1 MAKLSAKFGP
11 IHGND
16 GNTAYRTINGTTF
29 QNYIDTAAPKKER
42 TPRQKTYGA
51 LLKVMNRYTYIH
63 YPDLCAFFPKGNKRS
78 SRHAFLAHNRESLA
92 AALYSLAERSA
103 NGEKITDQQIE
114 DAVSTYAQANP
125 RSIVVG
131 LKKGYLPIYLEGE
144 WPSKFRFLLYDQAV
158 TPVEFQTADGT
169 FVQEEGDADANGGTT
184 GNGGDANSGQG
195 GTSQSQ
201 TGGTSNPGGGSSGG
215 YDGD

>member
-78 SRHAFLAHNRESLA
+78 SRHAFLAHKKVLPLYNRPSTSLSFWIVFHCSF
-92 AALYSLAERSA
+92 LSLVRKKRTKER
-103 NGEKITDQQIE
+103 GLTVRKWLETGI
-114 DAVSTYAQANP
+114 VS
-125 RSIVVG
+125 
-131 LKKGYLPIYLEGE
+131 
-144 WPSKFRFLLYDQAV
+144 
-158 TPVEFQTADGT
+158 
-169 FVQEEGDADANGGTT
+169 
-184 GNGGDANSGQG
+184 
-195 GTSQSQ
+195 
-201 TGGTSNPGGGSSGG
+201 
-215 YDGD
+215 

>member
-51 LLKVMNRYTYIH
+51 LLKVMNRYTCIH
-63 YPDLCAFFPKGNKRS
+63 YPDLTAFFPKGNKRS

-125 RSIVVG
+125 HSIVVG
-131 LKKGYLPIYLEGE
+131 LKKGYQPICLAGE
-144 WPSKFRFLLYDQAV
+144 WPSKFRFLLYEVGV
-158 TPVEFQTADGT
+158 TPAEFQTVDGT
-169 FVQEEGDADANGGTT
+169 FVQEEGDANANGT
-184 GNGGDANSGQG
+184 GGDATTGQG